1 MNVAAI
7 LTINAGSSS
16 LKFAAYA
23 VGDAPQE
30 LARGQVE
37 RLGPAASLTV
47 HAKGASAEREEIG
60 QADHAQALRAILDH
74 LGPLLHGRR
83 VAGVGHRVV
92 HGGPDFAAPLRLDAA
107 AITELSQFEPLA
119 PLHQPYNL
127 AGVRAARAAFPDA
140 LQLACFDTAFH
151 RDHAWEHDTF
161 ALPRRYYD
169 MGIRRYGFHGLSYEF
184 IAGELAGRFPDLEK
198 GRAIVAHLGNGA
210 SMCALRGGRSLS
222 STMGFTALDGLAMG
236 TRCGQIDP
244 GVLLYL
250 MQNEG
255 MSTDDLTRLLYR
267 ESGLKGLSGFSHDMR
282 RLLQSDMPEA
292 AQAVRYYVTRI
303 RHEIGALTADLGG
316 LDALVFTAGVGENSD
331 VIRAMACDGMGW
343 LGLSLDRQANAD
355 GATEIGAGPV
365 RVLVIPTDEER
376 VIARAVADALN

>member
-1 MNVAAI
+1 MSGDAI

-16 LKFAAYA
+16 IKFSAHVA
-23 VGDAPQE
+23 GRAPHE
-30 LARGQVE
+30 LGRGQVE

-47 HAKGASAEREEIG
+47 HAEGASAERAEIG
-60 QADHAQALRAILDH
+60 PADHAQALRAILEH

-92 HGGPDFAAPLRLDAA
+92 HGGPDHAAPVRLDDA
-107 AITELSQFEPLA
+107 AIVELARLEPLA

-127 AGVRAARAAFPDA
+127 SGVRAARAAFPDA

-151 RDHAWEHDTF
+151 RGHAWEHDTF
-161 ALPRRYYD
+161 ALPSSYHAR
-169 MGIRRYGFHGLSYEF
+169 GIRRYGFHGLSYQF
-184 IAGELAGRFPDLEK
+184 IAGDLARRFPDLAA
-198 GRAIVAHLGNGA
+198 GRVIVAHLGNGA

-236 TRCGQIDP
+236 TRSGQIDP

-250 MQNEG
+250 MQNDG
-255 MSTDDLTRLLYR
+255 MDADALSRLLYR
-267 ESGLKGLSGFSHDMR
+267 ESGLKGLSGISHDMR
-282 RLLQSDMPEA
+282 RLLASDAPEA
-292 AQAVRYYVTRI
+292 AQAISYYVTRI

-316 LDALVFTAGVGENSD
+316 LDGLVFTAGVGQNSD

-343 LGLSLDRQANAD
+343 LGLSLDARANAA
-355 GATEIGAGPV
+355 GATEIGAGRV
-365 RVLVIPTDEER
+365 RVLVLPTDEEA
-376 VIARAVADALN
+376 VIAQAVSDALG